1 MENYNEY
8 KAEIE
13 KIMKSSTGKITL
25 TKKTVY
31 RNSYV
36 FSVGTTQY
44 LQSGII
50 FENDQITVFEEGVS
64 EENIEL
70 VRKIFKNEKILE
82 ER

>member
-36 FSVGTTQY
+36 FSVGITQY

>member
-13 KIMKSSTGKITL
+13 KIMKSGTGKITL